1 MGVFTRPD
9 QLRLRQIQRFEGV
22 KLTIDQATE
31 ELAKGGQEDF
41 HSQTVGR
48 LTTAMLRR
56 IKHPYA
62 RRPRVLNVQKL
73 SGFRGYQKGK
83 VAQVTKAGRV
93 ADLPINRQ
101 TGRLKRGIRLTRR
114 KNGSQFDLYSI
125 APHARFVLA
134 VGGTKYMRPRGLL
147 GPTGLIRKRHKAR
160 HAGIVLAVRKANQK
174 P

>member
-1 MGVFTRPD
+1 VGVFTRPD
-9 QLRLRQIQRFEGV
+9 QLLLRQRDRFAGV
-22 KLTIDQATE
+22 KVTIREATE
-31 ELAKGGQEDF
+31 ALAEGGQEDF

-62 RRPRVLNVQKL
+62 RRPRVLNIQKL

-83 VAQVTKAGRV
+83 VAQVTTRGRV

-101 TGRLKRGIRLTRR
+101 TGRLKRGIRLAR
-114 KNGSQFDLYSI
+114 KKGGTEFDLYSE

-134 VGGTKYMRPRGLL
+134 VGGTKHMRPRGLL
-147 GPTGLIRKRHKAR
+147 GPKGLIRKRHKAR